1 MKKALLILSILLAGV
16 PVAAQRIPLY
26 TMPDGTAF
34 GIELDRIW
42 SYNLYEHSR
51 WGAGVYYHSEP
62 EGTVFSSMD
71 YSAYAGYGLRDRR
84 MKGGFSWSY
93 MFDFDDFRMGLYSI
107 TQLDHFA
114 VGSRQI
120 GNASLTQPGSLAGFM
135 SRRMDRQLRLTLG
148 LQFPL
153 DALDL
158 KVESHMFIGSH
169 LFDASGL
176 LYECLGDTLID
187 EDGLDVTLLLQR
199 RAVAVRLQAGR
210 SFTQGLGFAVI
221 LAQYDSI
228 FRFPSLYL
236 GLFAQCGFTTLH
248 TPFSY
253 RFNLGGTHGAPLCF
267 SHSLLTVEPD
277 EYTADAFGLASVR
290 LGASRPLYSLW
301 SNLLVL
307 GSMPRPFIGLNGAWG
322 TLWHSDADW
331 PDSFAAGLQLEA
343 PESGLVEWIVG
354 ADGLVRWGMVDY
366 GVAVAGRI
374 FPAFGSRITLLVTAE
389 LTL

>member
-1 MKKALLILSILLAGV
+1 MKKALLILALTLAAST
-16 PVAAQRIPLY
+16 VAAQHIPLY
-26 TMPDGTAF
+26 TQPDGTAF

-51 WGAGVYYHSEP
+51 WGAGVYYHTEP
-62 EGTVFSSMD
+62 EGTIFSSTD
-71 YSAYAGYGLRDRR
+71 YSAYVGYGLRDRR
-84 MKGGFSWSY
+84 LKGGFSWSY
-93 MFDFDDFRMGLYSI
+93 MFDFDAFRMGLYSA

-120 GNASLTQPGSLAGFM
+120 GSASLTQPGSLAGFM

-153 DALDL
+153 DALDI
-158 KVESHMFIGSH
+158 KFESHMFIGSH
-169 LFDASGL
+169 LFDGSGL
-176 LYECLGDTLID
+176 LYECLGDTLFN
-187 EDGLDVTLLLQR
+187 EDGFDVTLLLQR
-199 RAVAVRLQAGR
+199 QAVALRIQAGR
-210 SFTQGLGFAVI
+210 SITQGLGFAGI
-221 LAQYDSI
+221 LVQYDST
-228 FRFPSLYL
+228 FRFPKLYL
-236 GLFAQCGFTTLH
+236 GLFAQCGATTLH

-277 EYTADAFGLASVR
+277 EYTADAFCLASVR
-290 LGASRPLYSLW
+290 LGASKPLYSLW

-322 TLWHSDADW
+322 TLWHSDGPW

-343 PESGLVEWIVG
+343 PERGLAEWIVG

-366 GVAVAGRI
+366 GVALAGRL
-374 FPAFGSRITLLVTAE
+374 FPAFASRLTVLLTAE
-389 LTL
+389 LSL